1 MIDLLDK
8 QILEFLTK
16 DARVAF
22 KDIAEKL
29 GVSRAA
35 VHQHVERM
43 KKSGVI
49 SGTGYQVNP
58 ESLGYDTCTFI
69 GVTLSQGIKFSSVSE
84 DLMKIPEV
92 VECHYTTGAYAL
104 ILRLYCRNNADL
116 MRLLDAIC
124 HIDGV
129 SNTETLISLHQS
141 FSRAIP
147 LHLTETPDNKR
158 RRGNKAASEE

>member
-16 DARVAF
+16 DARMAF
-22 KDIAEKL
+22 KDIAEQL

-35 VHQHVERM
+35 IHQHVERM
-43 KKSGVI
+43 KKNGVI
-49 SGTGYQVNP
+49 SNTGFQVNP
-58 ESLGYDTCTFI
+58 ESIGYDTCTFI
-69 GVTLSQGIKFSSVSE
+69 GVTLSQGMKFNQVSE

-92 VECHYTTGAYAL
+92 VECHYTTGAYAMM
-104 ILRLYCRNNADL
+104 LRLYCRNNADL

-124 HIDGV
+124 QIDGV

-141 FSRAIP
+141 FSRPIP
-147 LHLTETPDNKR
+147 LHLTNTNDSKR